1 MKFDK
6 FSMCLW
12 IKVSCGNCYDTL
24 VYNRERVL
32 RLEHENKKL
41 KEQMQGE
48 QEEQVS
54 FGG

>member
-1 MKFDK
+1 
-6 FSMCLW
+6 MCLW
-12 IKVSCGNCYDTL
+12 IKVSRGNCYGTL